1 MVWYCPKREKCW
13 LRLQCEWVC
22 VCVCVCACV
31 LVAQLCPTLCDPM
44 DCRLPGSSVHEIL
57 QARILEWVAIPF
69 SSRCS
74 WPRDWILSLL
84 HCRQILYH
92 LSHQGRPRLYYL
104 YPKMKKKKIL
114 QKAASKMAPMDST
127 CLYSQ
132 LCRVLFPEEV
142 VSDQWNISA
151 LRRCHLTEVELIYI
165 VVPSAVQQS
174 DTVLHV

>member
-1 MVWYCPKREKCW
+1 M
-13 LRLQCEWVC
+13 
-22 VCVCVCACV
+22 
-31 LVAQLCPTLCDPM
+31 T
-44 DCRLPGSSVHEIL
+44 
-57 QARILEWVAIPF
+57 
-69 SSRCS
+69 
-74 WPRDWILSLL
+74 
-84 HCRQILYH
+84 
-92 LSHQGRPRLYYL
+92 
-104 YPKMKKKKIL
+104 
-114 QKAASKMAPMDST
+114 PMDST